1 LSLQIFLHAIEGF
14 SLTPKGTA
22 MMGPHHAATGAAA
35 WLALTTRFH
44 VDLSGAAYTLTFLPQ
59 GFDVGLGLIPVSPSG
74 VLAGA
79 IVTAG
84 AALLPDADHR
94 NATIAHS
101 LPPFS
106 NAMCIEVGK
115 ISGGHR
121 HGTHSILGLAFF
133 VLVAVVAG
141 MWTATV
147 EPFGLIFPG
156 AGILTV
162 LLASFAAKALKFIPD
177 TMRKFPWVLG
187 LAVGAFITFFAPQ
200 EQFWFPLAVG
210 LGATVHIL
218 GDMLTTGGC
227 NLMWP
232 LALRPPKFAR
242 KIPLLRSVWKRNGN
256 LAVPI
261 LGNAGS
267 WREWLLLVPVSAYVV
282 FGLMGTAATWIA

>member
-1 LSLQIFLHAIEGF
+1 
-14 SLTPKGTA
+14 
-22 MMGPHHAATGAAA
+22 MMGPHHAACGAAA

-44 VDLSGAAYTLTFLPQ
+44 VDISGAARVATFLPD
-59 GFDVGLGLIPVSPSG
+59 GFDVGLGLLHVSAAG
-74 VLAGA
+74 VLAGT

-101 LPPFS
+101 LPPVS
-106 NAMCIEVGK
+106 NAMCIEVGRL
-115 ISGGHR
+115 SGGHR
-121 HGTHSILGLAFF
+121 HGTHSVLGMAVF
-133 VLVAVVAG
+133 VFISMLAG
-141 MWTATV
+141 MWTAEL

-177 TMRKFPWVLG
+177 TMRKFPWILG
-187 LAVGAFITFFAPQ
+187 LSVGAFITFFAPQ

-210 LGATVHIL
+210 LGVAVHIA

-227 NLMWP
+227 NLLWP
-232 LALRPPKFAR
+232 LRIRPPRLAR
-242 KIPLLRSVWKRNGN
+242 RLPLVRHVWKRNGSVA
-256 LAVPI
+256 LPI

-267 WREWLLLVPVSAYVV
+267 WREWMLLVPVSAYAV
-282 FGLMGTAATWIA
+282 LGTVGNAASWLG